1 MTAPATTRARRP
13 QWLRVTGWLLGSY
26 LVMMAWLW
34 GTVVVAAI
42 LIMAVVSRF
51 HDVEISALQ
60 FAQHGV
66 IWFPFSLAII
76 ITSTYLAVHVAAGMT
91 RRSFTIASLVA
102 AVVVGVGNAVA
113 NVVVLLLERV
123 VYRSLGWFH
132 GVVDSDGTQEV
143 LSGGVPSYAAG
154 LIGLLTAAMV
164 SGTLVGLVYYRYGG
178 WVGTLTLPLTL
189 SPLVLSGLF
198 PLQPGRTWSPW
209 YVSEWSVGAVGQA
222 VALLVIVAAAAAVVL
237 IARRIPIAP
246 KEA

>member
-1 MTAPATTRARRP
+1 MTAPAPTRTMRP
-13 QWLRVTGWLLGSY
+13 QWVRVTGWLLGAY
-26 LVMMAWLW
+26 LVLMAWLW
-34 GTVVVAAI
+34 GTLVVAAVA
-42 LIMAVVSRF
+42 IMAVISRF
-51 HDVEISALQ
+51 HDVEMSALQ

-76 ITSTYLAVHVAAGMT
+76 FTSTYLAVHVAAGMT

-102 AVVVGVGNAVA
+102 ALVVGVGNAVV
-113 NVVVLLLERV
+113 NVAVLLLERT

-132 GVVDSDGTQEV
+132 GVADSEGTREV
-143 LSGGVPSYAAG
+143 LAGGVVSYTTG
-154 LIGLLTAAMV
+154 LVGLLTAAMV
-164 SGTLVGLVYYRYGG
+164 SGTLLALVYYRYGG

-189 SPLVLSGLF
+189 SPLALSGLF
-198 PLQPGRTWSPW
+198 PLQAERTWSPW
-209 YVSEWSVGAVGQA
+209 YISEWSVGAVGQV